1 MCKILIL
8 DPKPQSLITRGARV
22 GVDQTTRNRRLM
34 LDSMRRGAQ
43 SIVAKILFLLLMASF
58 VLWGIPRN
66 FLGGASTTVATVGKT
81 EIPLDRFR
89 RAFDNQIAA
98 MSNEQTGRISRE
110 TAIALGLDRNVVER
124 LVGQTA
130 LLEQTAKMGLAV
142 SDKTLTEG
150 VRSDPMFQGLDGK
163 FSKFNYDGF
172 LQQLGMSERG
182 FFALRRE
189 DDLRAQLTD
198 TLTAATV
205 VPKALVEVT
214 HAYDEEVRVTEHFT
228 IDAIKK
234 VVVEDPTEAKVIVTY
249 ENNKTQFMTPEFRKI
264 SVLVLTV
271 EELKKSVEISDADIK
286 TSYEDSKAT
295 YDKPER
301 RRIQQIPFKDK
312 ATAEATRAAIAGGTK
327 NFVDAA
333 KELGLKETDI
343 NLGMLSQ
350 KQLIDPIVAKAAFAL
365 ARDEVSQPIEGKFS
379 TLILRVIEIDA
390 GKTTT
395 FEEVKDQV
403 RDKLATKRAEGLVQ
417 EKLDL
422 VEEARNAGKTLKE
435 AGESLKLTYKD
446 VESVSSGNKTPDGK
460 TALDITDAATVLD
473 AAFATQPGT
482 QNDVL
487 KLPSNDYAWFD
498 TLSVTPPRQKSFDE
512 SKALVKDYYLDAE
525 QKKQL
530 NALATKF
537 VARLQAG
544 EDIKKLAGEAGGTVE
559 RSENVKRV
567 MSVPGMS
574 QAAIR
579 LAFTLPKGSAAHS
592 ESSDNKSRVV
602 FKVIDI
608 IAAPAPT
615 KEQADKLVKKLSD
628 EMQTDQ
634 LIAFVDGLKVKF
646 GVTVNDTLLKRFAGT
661 EPPQ

>member
-1 MCKILIL
+1 
-8 DPKPQSLITRGARV
+8 
-22 GVDQTTRNRRLM
+22 M
-34 LDSMRRGAQ
+34 LDTMRRGAQ
-43 SIVAKILFLLLMASF
+43 SMVAKALFLLLVGSF

-81 EIPLDRFR
+81 EISIDRFR

-142 SDKTLTEG
+142 SDQTLTEA

-163 FSKFNYDGF
+163 FNKLGYDGF

-189 DDLRAQLTD
+189 DELRAQLTD

-205 VPKALVEVT
+205 VPKALIDVT

-234 VVVEDPTEAKVIVTY
+234 VVVADPDDAKIQQTY
-249 ENNKTQFMTPEFRKI
+249 DDNKTQFMTPEFRKL
-264 SVLVLTV
+264 SVLVLSV
-271 EELKKSVEISDADIK
+271 EDLKKSIEVADADLK
-286 TSYEDSKAT
+286 TSYEDTKAT

-312 ATAEATRAAIAGGTK
+312 AAAEATRAAITGGKK

-333 KELGLKETDI
+333 KDLGLKETDI
-343 NLGMLSQ
+343 NLGMLAE

-365 ARDEVSQPIEGKFS
+365 ARDDISQPVEGKFS
-379 TLILRVIEIDA
+379 TLLLRVIEIDA

-395 FEEVKDQV
+395 FEEVKDLV
-403 RDKLATKRAEGLVQ
+403 RDKLATKKALSLVQ

-435 AGESLKLTYKD
+435 AGESLKLVYKD
-446 VESVSSGNKTPDGK
+446 VEAVSSDNKMPDGK

-473 AAFATQPGT
+473 AAFAAQPGT

-498 TLSVTPPRQKSFDE
+498 TLAVTPPRQKSLE
-512 SKALVKDYYLDAE
+512 EAKALVKDYYIDAE
-525 QKKQL
+525 QRKQL
-530 NALATKF
+530 NALAAKF
-537 VARLQAG
+537 ADRLKAG
-544 EDIKKLAGEAGGTVE
+544 EDIKKLAEEAGGTVE
-559 RSENVKRV
+559 LSENVKRV

-574 QAAIR
+574 QDAIK
-579 LAFTLPKGSAAHS
+579 LAFTLPKGGTAHS
-592 ESSDNKSRVV
+592 ESADKKSRVV
-602 FKVIDI
+602 FRVNDI

-615 KEQADKLVKKLSD
+615 KEQAEKITKKLSD
-628 EMQTDQ
+628 ELQTDQ
-634 LIAFVDGLKVKF
+634 LIAFVDGLKAKF
-646 GVTVNDTLLKRFAGT
+646 GVTLNDTLLKRFAGT